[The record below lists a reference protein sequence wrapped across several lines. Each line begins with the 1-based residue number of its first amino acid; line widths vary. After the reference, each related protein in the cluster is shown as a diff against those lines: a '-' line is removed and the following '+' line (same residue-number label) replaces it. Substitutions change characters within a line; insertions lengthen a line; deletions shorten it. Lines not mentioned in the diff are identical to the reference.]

1 MENEN
6 AGVEDVGGSA
16 DEGVEAETEVSSAE
30 VQDNTDWKAI
40 AETERAKAENY
51 KLALSQKR
59 QLRNVT
65 PSPEQEVE
73 DEDDK
78 PLTRKDIRAILREEV
93 IPVVSGSKE
102 DTLLSQK
109 ISDPSKREYVKQL
122 LATRI
127 VRTGTSDE
135 DLQADIDDAIAMA
148 DRKKTDKA
156 ISELRRAANN
166 KPQAPSAGSSNE
178 NAPEQKQYKW
188 TKEQSAA
195 LEKRANTLGVDPEK
209 FKRDAWA
216 NQSKTK
222 VLG

>member
-1 MENEN
+1 MNDEN
-6 AGVEDVGGSA
+6 AGVEEVGGSA
-16 DEGVEAETEVSSAE
+16 DEGVEAKTEVSSAE

-40 AETERAKAENY
+40 AEAERTKAEHY
-51 KLALSQKR
+51 KLALTQKR
-59 QLRNVT
+59 QLRTIT
-65 PSPEQEVE
+65 PPPEQVVD

-78 PLTRKDIRAILREEV
+78 PLTRKDIRAILREDV
-93 IPVVSGSKE
+93 IPLVSGSKE

-135 DLQADIDDAIAMA
+135 DIQADIDDAIAMA
-148 DRKKTDKA
+148 DRKKTEKTIA
-156 ISELRRAANN
+156 ELKRAANN
-166 KPQAPSAGSSNE
+166 KPQASSAGSSSE
-178 NAPEQKQYKW
+178 SAPEQKQYKW
-188 TKEQSAA
+188 TKEQAAA
-195 LEKRANTLGVDPEK
+195 LDKKAHMLNVDPEK
-209 FKRDAWA
+209 FKKDAWA

>member
-1 MENEN
+1 MDETTE
-6 AGVEDVGGSA
+6 AGVEAEESRA
-16 DEGVEAETEVSSAE
+16 PETEGVEAEGSVSSA
-30 VQDNTDWKAI
+30 DTKDDTDWKAI
-40 AETERAKAENY
+40 AENY
-51 KLALSQKR
+51 KTALQQKR
-59 QLRNVT
+59 QLRNHT
-65 PSPEQEVE
+65 PTPEQETEE
-73 DEDDK
+73 DEK
-78 PLTRKDIRAILREEV
+78 PLTRKDIEDIIASK
-93 IPVVSGSKE
+93 VVPLVSTSKE